1 METNFSK
8 NEKSLPIVINKDASS
23 AKNSL
28 AAFQTELSS
37 ENSLEIKIRTQSP
50 MKIGDYLYYTPCIGK
65 GSFSRVFIG
74 HKIGE
79 TSRYVAIK
87 RTSIS
92 QAKKMSMDRLKRE
105 IKILKTIDHPNIVK
119 FYDAFTDVA
128 HNVYIITE
136 FCNYGNLSKYI
147 DNEKLDENTIRKY
160 MTQFKDGLYY
170 LLSNNIVHR
179 DIKPENILLH
189 KDKDGNVIVKIAD
202 LGFAKCFDNLEE
214 ETMLQTLCGTPMYL
228 APEVLGSKK
237 YTIVSD
243 LWSVG
248 IIIYQLLFHTTPFL
262 KPRNLL
268 ELIRN
273 IDEMELVYPSPISE
287 TLSELLDGLLTQDPA
302 NRLTWGNFFI
312 HKWFQ
317 EVTVVTME
325 CTKDEVNEHDKSRLY
340 DIDSSDE
347 ELDENNDDGDL
358 LKKLFS
364 KKKEVRRIDDGESYV
379 SEQSSALFSPI
390 HMIDGYAG
398 NSIPRENRIVRSLSN
413 SLAIKQHDVE
423 QKNSFSIS
431 KATITSSVSPVLKFL
446 SNSFSL
452 GKSPP
457 AFGLIHNIFGS
468 HK

>member
-248 IIIYQLLFHTTPFL
+248 IIIYQL
-262 KPRNLL
+262 
-268 ELIRN
+268 
-273 IDEMELVYPSPISE
+273 
-287 TLSELLDGLLTQDPA
+287 
-302 NRLTWGNFFI
+302 FI
-312 HKWFQ
+312 
-317 EVTVVTME
+317 
-325 CTKDEVNEHDKSRLY
+325 
-340 DIDSSDE
+340 
-347 ELDENNDDGDL
+347 
-358 LKKLFS
+358 
-364 KKKEVRRIDDGESYV
+364 
-379 SEQSSALFSPI
+379 
-390 HMIDGYAG
+390 
-398 NSIPRENRIVRSLSN
+398 
-413 SLAIKQHDVE
+413 
-423 QKNSFSIS
+423 
-431 KATITSSVSPVLKFL
+431 
-446 SNSFSL
+446 
-452 GKSPP
+452 
-457 AFGLIHNIFGS
+457 
-468 HK
+468 